1 MTTTQ
6 TWTDLVSQG
15 RELVRTIERSKFDL
29 GDLARAIDEAEL
41 ATFAEEIGVSHG
53 VITAYRDVAAFWPE
67 GYRDSKVS
75 FSVYQELMKV
85 SGGDP
90 ATAQREFNAMRAE
103 GGKLTVDRLRT
114 RHGKTPTRAPTDAQ
128 ERAEYVKRQLADE
141 EVRKEVAKDDSIS
154 SSFARDRDERARQER
169 ERSDQA
175 QRERAPGLTSAHAV
189 QSALS
194 DMEAMKAKIGR
205 TIDSLSKEELTEDQR
220 RQLTARSDELVD
232 AAELLRDFV
241 GTGKVDFDR
250 GIAEILNTE
259 G

>member
-29 GDLARAIDEAEL
+29 GDLARAIDGGEL
-41 ATFAEEIGVSHG
+41 ASFAEEIGVSHG

-67 GYRDSKVS
+67 PYRDPKIS
-75 FSVYQELMKV
+75 FSVYQELQRW
-85 SGGDP
+85 SDDDP
-90 ATAQREFNAMRAE
+90 LTAQIEFDRMKDE
-103 GGKLTVDRLRT
+103 GEKFTVDRVRI

-128 ERAEYVKRQLADE
+128 ERADYVKRQLADE
-141 EVRKEVAKDDSIS
+141 EVRKEVAKDDSITS
-154 SSFARDRDERARQER
+154 QFARDRDERARTER

-189 QSALS
+189 QTALS
-194 DMEAMKAKIGR
+194 DMESMKARIGR
-205 TIDSLSKEELTEDQR
+205 VIDALSKEDLTEDQR

-241 GTGKVDFDR
+241 GTGTVDFDR

>member
-15 RELVRTIERSKFDL
+15 RELVATIERSKFDL

-41 ATFAEEIGVSHG
+41 TAFAEEIGVSHG

-67 GYRDSKVS
+67 AYRDPKIS
-75 FSVYQELMKV
+75 FSAYQELQRA

-90 ATAQREFNAMRAE
+90 FAAQVEFDRMKDE
-103 GGKLTVDRLRT
+103 GERFTVDRIRL
-114 RHGKTPTRAPTDAQ
+114 RHGGAPTRAPTDTQ

-141 EVRKEVAKDDSIS
+141 EVRKEVAKDDAIS
-154 SSFARDRDERARQER
+154 SSFARDRDERARGER

-205 TIDSLSKEELTEDQR
+205 AIDSLSKEELTEDQR
-220 RQLTARSDELVD
+220 RQLTERSDELVD

-250 GIAEILNTE
+250 GIAEILNQE
-259 G
+259 V